1 MELRL
6 QWLRWNWL
14 WRKVELCCT
23 EHRPRYVQHHE
34 PPDHMPSMVYLHTHS
49 STMSSAQA
57 HPRASANSAT
67 AQAPKCVVPFKI
79 SLHINQH

>member
-14 WRKVELCCT
+14 WRKVELCST
-23 EHRPRYVQHHE
+23 EHRPRYVQHDE

-57 HPRASANSAT
+57 HYSACTCANSAKHR
-67 AQAPKCVVPFKI
+67 PPNV
-79 SLHINQH
+79 